1 MRKIFRSPG
10 TIVIS
15 ALLLVLIAAGMA
27 NAAKLVNSGDV
38 KNNSLTSADVKNNTL
53 TSADVKQ
60 NSLKAEDLAAGS
72 VGTSELIDGSV
83 TSTDIKN
90 GTIGSSD
97 LANGSV
103 TASKIA
109 PGAVAFP
116 NALWGTV
123 LRNQTGAAESQ
134 FQAGPGGQPL
144 GDGSLRLFVTGTADL
159 AAFGNSFDF
168 AGFQL
173 EDITDLS
180 YATYNADDPPLVRPS
195 LRIEID
201 PHLVSDALPG
211 GGLEFTTLIHQPEAG
226 ATGWETHADA
236 LADNAWYLTGD
247 EGTDIGCTQDD
258 PCTYTEVVSALDAS
272 ADADAAVPA
281 ISTGVYF
288 GLGSGVTAPTETA
301 VDAFV
306 VNNFQF
312 DFEPMG
318 AFLTPVT
325 P

>member
-1 MRKIFRSPG
+1 MRKFFRTPG

-15 ALLLVLIAAGMA
+15 ALLLILIATGVA
-27 NAAKLVNSGDV
+27 NAAKLINSGDV

-60 NSLKAEDLAAGS
+60 NSLKAEDLAAKS
-72 VGTSELIDGSV
+72 VGASELTDGSV
-83 TSTDIKN
+83 TGTDLKN
-90 GTIGSSD
+90 ATVGSAD

-144 GDGSLRLFVTGTADL
+144 GDGSLRLFVSGTADG

-173 EDITDLS
+173 EDITNVS
-180 YATYNADDPPLVRPS
+180 YATYNADDPPLIRPS
-195 LRIEID
+195 LRMEID

-211 GGLEFTTLIHQPEAG
+211 GALEFTTLIHQPEAG
-226 ATGWETHADA
+226 TTGWVTHANA

-247 EGTDIGCTQDD
+247 EGTTTGCIQAT
-258 PCTYTEVVSALDAS
+258 PCTYTEVVSALGA
-272 ADADAAVPA
+272 ADADAGVPA

-288 GLGSGVTAPTETA
+288 GLGSGVAAPTETA

-306 VNNFQF
+306 VNNFQI